1 MTPAWQFQHQAMA
14 TTFQIVMVSDDPEVA
29 QFAANA
35 AFREID
41 LIESELSRFQ
51 PGSDVSR
58 LNAAA
63 AGEEIYVGP
72 AACDCLLLAQD
83 VAQATGG
90 AFDVTIGP
98 LFKLWRE
105 AGSRHVS
112 DEDLAK
118 AQACCGWQ
126 HLEVTPYGSTA
137 KKMVDGMHIDLGG
150 IGKGYALDQAAELLL
165 DWDIENAL
173 LSAGGS
179 TVLAIG
185 NAPDG
190 SEGWPVQVGPPE
202 EAPTLL
208 TDRIAVS
215 GTGFE
220 VQGEH
225 IIDPRTGRPCSMAD
239 NSRPIIW
246 AQAPNASL
254 SDALS
259 TAFMVMSRKETDEL
273 CRKQNGII
281 AHFFLSRSS
290 G

>member
-14 TTFQIVMVSDDPEVA
+14 TTFQIVMVSDDKEEA
-29 QFAANA
+29 QFAADA

-41 LIESELSRFQ
+41 LIESELSRFR
-51 PGSDVSR
+51 PGSDISR

-63 AGEEIYVGP
+63 TGEEIYVGP
-72 AACDCLLLAQD
+72 GACDCLMLARD

-90 AFDVTIGP
+90 AFDITIGP

-105 AGSRHVS
+105 AGSRDFS
-112 DEDLAK
+112 DEAVAK
-118 AQACCGWQ
+118 ALACCGWQ
-126 HLEVTPYGSTA
+126 HLEITPYGPNAT
-137 KKMVDGMHIDLGG
+137 KMVDGMHIDLGG

-165 DWDIENAL
+165 DWDIEDAL

-185 NAPDG
+185 TAPDG

-202 EAPTLL
+202 EPPTLL
-208 TDRIAVS
+208 TDGNAVS

-225 IIDPRTGRPCSMAD
+225 IIDPRTGRPCPMTD

-246 AQAPNASL
+246 AQAPNAAL

-259 TAFMVMSRKETDEL
+259 TAFMVMSRKETEEL
-273 CRKQNGII
+273 CRKQKGII
-281 AHFFLSRSS
+281 ARFFSDRS
-290 G
+290 GD